1 MEPIINRFFGIF
13 FMLFQS
19 AQIWGNLISAYVLK
33 PHDDVNITVFKL
45 REDICGA
52 AYCNEDLSV
61 VSVHADNTT
70 EVIRL
75 NKTTLHLI
83 CEYKA
88 SKLMVNVNV

>member
-61 VSVHADNTT
+61 VAVHADNTT

-75 NKTTLHLI
+75 NKTKLPLI
-83 CEYKA
+83 CECKVRKQMA
-88 SKLMVNVNV
+88 DMCF